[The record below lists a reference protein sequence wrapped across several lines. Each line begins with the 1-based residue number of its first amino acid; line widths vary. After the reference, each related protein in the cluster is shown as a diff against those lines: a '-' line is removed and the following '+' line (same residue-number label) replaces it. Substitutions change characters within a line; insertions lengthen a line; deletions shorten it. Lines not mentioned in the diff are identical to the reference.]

1 MSSILLF
8 LQNIRQ
14 PWLTDFLNIFVM
26 IFNNGI
32 LLFALTWLYWCV
44 DKKKGR
50 ILGLAF
56 FFSSAAIQTLKIMFK
71 VPRPWL
77 YTKDLVPDSSA
88 IAGATGYSF
97 PSGHSQSAASLGYTS
112 GYLLHKSKWRWV
124 FFIAPFIV
132 MFSRLYFG
140 VHTIY
145 DVFFAYFIAI
155 AFSIAV
161 IKTENFSAPRVN
173 QSGILLILLSLV
185 GLVFS
190 LYQLNKGTLSLTFA
204 HDTLVSCGAGVGFG
218 LGIILDYRCLNF
230 ENPKDLIP
238 RLLVLIFGLLSTL
251 GIYFL
256 GKLLPEISWLIFFR
270 YLVLTLWVSF
280 IYPLIFTF
288 VRKKKS
294 RN

>member
-8 LQNIRQ
+8 LQSIRQ
-14 PWLTDFLNIFVM
+14 PWLTDFLNIFVL

-56 FFSSAAIQTLKIMFK
+56 FFSSAAIQSLKIMFK

-77 YTKDLVPDSSA
+77 YVKGLTPDSTA
-88 IAGATGYSF
+88 ISGATGYSF
-97 PSGHSQSAASLGYTS
+97 PSGHSQTAASLGYTS
-112 GYLLHKSKWRWV
+112 GYLLHKSKWRY
-124 FFIAPFIV
+124 FFYLAPLVV

-145 DVFFAYFIAI
+145 DVVFAYIIAV

-161 IKTENFSAPRVN
+161 VKTENFSEPRVN

-190 LYQLNKGTLSLTFA
+190 LYQLSKGTLSLTFA
-204 HDTLVSCGAGVGFG
+204 HDTLASCGAGVGFG

-230 ENPKDLIP
+230 KNPEELKS
-238 RLLVLIFGLLSTL
+238 RLLVLIFGLLSTV

-256 GKLLPEISWLIFFR
+256 GKLLPEISWLIFLR

-280 IYPLIFTF
+280 VYPLIFTYAG
-288 VRKKKS
+288 KKKS
-294 RN
+294 RD